1 MCSGALVKEVA
12 VCITTASNLAVT
24 ATICI
29 IKVRADFFP
38 EWYFCNGI
46 MNRVYMVI
54 GKRTLNLKNFIL
66 RYIELTKL
74 VFSCI
79 DFSLVKER
87 TQINSSL
94 EFFRAASFFIK
105 TLSKYFLKQKSTE
118 RLG

>member
-1 MCSGALVKEVA
+1 MKEVA

-79 DFSLVKER
+79 DFSLVKE
-87 TQINSSL
+87 NANKF
-94 EFFRAASFFIK
+94 FFRIFQNCILFYK
-105 TLSKYFLKQKSTE
+105 DFV
-118 RLG
+118 

>member
-1 MCSGALVKEVA
+1 MCSAAPVKEVA

-24 ATICI
+24 TPICI

-38 EWYFCNGI
+38 EWYFCSGI
-46 MNRVYMVI
+46 MNRFYMVI

-66 RYIELTKL
+66 LYIELTKL

-94 EFFRAASFFIK
+94 EFFRTASFFIK
-105 TLSKYFLKQKSTE
+105 TLSKYFLKQQNV
-118 RLG
+118 